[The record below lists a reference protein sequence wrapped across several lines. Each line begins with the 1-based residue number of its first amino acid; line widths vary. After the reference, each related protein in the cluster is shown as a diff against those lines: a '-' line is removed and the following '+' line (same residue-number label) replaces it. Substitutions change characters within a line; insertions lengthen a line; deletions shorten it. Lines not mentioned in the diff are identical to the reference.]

1 MKTKTLAIARVV
13 ITLLLGANISA
24 MGQGAE
30 VSTIELNVGD
40 NMRYTPAVI
49 QAQPRQQVRIVLK
62 GVGKLAALGYIGPG
76 FFGHQF
82 D

>member
-1 MKTKTLAIARVV
+1 MTSVKTKTLAIARVV

-49 QAQPRQQVRIVLK
+49 
-62 GVGKLAALGYIGPG
+62 
-76 FFGHQF
+76 
-82 D
+82 